1 MTREIEHTANN
12 ITDSVYRQILEQII
26 AGRYRPGD
34 RIPTENELKETFN
47 VSRNTIRAALNRLNT
62 LGILETRRG
71 DGTYVCKPSMG
82 MYINSFIPAMLINED
97 SFLEILEFR
106 RAIEIAATRMAAE
119 RADENDIKALQHY
132 LDISLS
138 AGNNM
143 QIYPASTIDFHVQIA
158 KASKSQIF
166 ASMMEL
172 IKYIMTSK
180 MVDFLQFTR
189 NDRNSSFYHYMIL
202 ECIKRQKPDEAAF
215 MMEKHMNELVNSVTR
230 YLNESR

>member
-1 MTREIEHTANN
+1 
-12 ITDSVYRQILEQII
+12 
-26 AGRYRPGD
+26 
-34 RIPTENELKETFN
+34 
-47 VSRNTIRAALNRLNT
+47 
-62 LGILETRRG
+62 
-71 DGTYVCKPSMG
+71 
-82 MYINSFIPAMLINED
+82 
-97 SFLEILEFR
+97 
-106 RAIEIAATRMAAE
+106 
-119 RADENDIKALQHY
+119 
-132 LDISLS
+132 
-138 AGNNM
+138 M
-143 QIYPASTIDFHVQIA
+143 QIYSASTIDFHVQIA

>member
-138 AGNNM
+138 AGNN
-143 QIYPASTIDFHVQIA
+143 IDFHVQIA